1 MRYTVEN
8 ELCVP
13 NVGTPLS
20 AGLDLRSKVDIDVI
34 PNRTTFIPTGLRI
47 ALEPNTVGLLFP
59 RSGLS
64 TKYGLR
70 LANGVGVIDAD
81 YRGEIIVPI
90 YHDTSGIYS
99 VKAGERIAQLVVM
112 PILSPA
118 LFERVSTLDETERGA
133 GGFGST
139 G

>member
-1 MRYTVEN
+1 MKYAVEN
-8 ELCVP
+8 EICVP
-13 NVGTPLS
+13 SFGTPLS
-20 AGLDLRSKVDIDVI
+20 AGLDLRSKVGIEVI
-34 PNRTTFIPTGLRI
+34 PNRTTFIPTGLRV
-47 ALEPNTVGLLFP
+47 ALKPNTVGLLFP

-64 TKYGLR
+64 TKFGLR

-90 YHDTSGIYS
+90 YHDASGIYS
-99 VKAGERIAQLVVM
+99 VKAGERIAQLVVV

-118 LFERVSTLDETERGA
+118 LFERVATLDETERGE

>member
-1 MRYTVEN
+1 MRYIVEN
-8 ELCVP
+8 ELCIP
-13 NVGTPLS
+13 NIGTPLS
-20 AGLDLRSKVDIDVI
+20 AGLDLRSKVDIDII
-34 PNRTTFIPTGLRI
+34 PNRTTFIPTGLKV

-112 PILSPA
+112 PILSPS
-118 LFERVSTLDETERGA
+118 LFERVATLDETERGA

>member
-1 MRYTVEN
+1 MKYAVEN
-8 ELCVP
+8 EICVP
-13 NVGTPLS
+13 SFGTPLS
-20 AGLDLRSKVDIDVI
+20 AGLDLRSKVGIEVI
-34 PNRTTFIPTGLRI
+34 PNRTTFIPTGLRV
-47 ALEPNTVGLLFP
+47 ALNPNTVGLLFP

-64 TKYGLR
+64 TKFGLR

-90 YHDTSGIYS
+90 YHDASGIYS
-99 VKAGERIAQLVVM
+99 VKAGERIAQLVVV

-118 LFERVSTLDETERGA
+118 LFERVATLDETERGE

>member
-1 MRYTVEN
+1 MRYVAEN

-64 TKYGLR
+64 TKFGLR

-90 YHDTSGIYS
+90 YHDTSGIYK
-99 VKAGERIAQLVVM
+99 VKSGERIAQLVVV
-112 PILSPA
+112 PILSPT
-118 LFERVSTLDETERGA
+118 LFERVSELDETERGA